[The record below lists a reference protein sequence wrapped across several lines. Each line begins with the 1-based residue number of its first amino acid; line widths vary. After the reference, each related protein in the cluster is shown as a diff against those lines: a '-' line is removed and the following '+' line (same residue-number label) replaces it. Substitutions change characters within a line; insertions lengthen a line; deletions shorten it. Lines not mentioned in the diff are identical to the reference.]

1 MELRDSIQFLGLKN
15 NVLPSVQSLH
25 FNYLTKKQLRK
36 NLPISFRVSSP
47 SYDPDLN
54 LFKYRVSSDLIKS
67 EFMLVHRL
75 DFIKRRFLRK
85 YEDQWTK
92 FQIKT
97 SGGYSFYINNNFIYF
112 INPKVKYREYKRFFF
127 LKNVFLN
134 LLKKRQFFFLEKSRF
149 YNMSILFSKGFFRYQ
164 KLLQKPCKL
173 VKRKIKR
180 TSKKKVKSVKKT
192 KTKKPNK
199 NILKKKSKLN

>member
-15 NVLPSVQSLH
+15 SVLPSVQSLH

-47 SYDPDLN
+47 SYDSDLN

-97 SGGYSFYINNNFIYF
+97 SGGYSFYINNNFTYF

-149 YNMSILFSKGFFRYQ
+149 YNMSILFSKGFFRYY
-164 KLLQKPCKL
+164 KLLQNSSNL
-173 VKRKIKR
+173 VKSKRKIK
-180 TSKKKVKSVKKT
+180 SIPKVKKI
-192 KTKKPNK
+192 KTKKSNK